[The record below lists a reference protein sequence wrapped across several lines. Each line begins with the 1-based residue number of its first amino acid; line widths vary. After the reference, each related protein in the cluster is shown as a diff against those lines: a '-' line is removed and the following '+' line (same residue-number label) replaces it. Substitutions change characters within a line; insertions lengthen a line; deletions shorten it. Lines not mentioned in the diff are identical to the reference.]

1 VLSRCIGIDTDVFA
15 TEYWGRKPLLS
26 RTGALPRDFSDLLSP
41 DMVDELIAER
51 GVRAPFIR
59 LAKEGQVLAKDSYL
73 GPAGF
78 GAEIAD
84 QVDSAKVLAQLASGA
99 TVVLQGLHRLWPPL
113 IDFVRHAVDDIGHP
127 VQANAYITPP
137 GNRGFDFHYDVHDV
151 FVLQVAGSKRWIV
164 HQPVHLHPLPSQ
176 PWTDHRDRIAERVTG
191 DPVIDVELCEGD
203 ALYLPRGWVHAAQAL
218 DTTSIHLT
226 IGVAATT
233 PLDVAR
239 AVLDQLS
246 AAEEFRAPL
255 PLGVNPVDKDDVA
268 ATTAKVIAQIVTHL
282 RDNAEALSTAA
293 TEQLI
298 SRHGSRTRAEDVRPL
313 AALRA
318 ADDADRARVRWRR
331 GLNATLTPESDG
343 RVTLSLPDKTI
354 HFPASCLAALRH
366 LASGSDAAADT
377 LPGLNSADGAVLI
390 RRLLREGLLVACP
403 A

>member
-1 VLSRCIGIDTDVFA
+1 MLSRCIGIDTDVFA
-15 TEYWGRKPLLS
+15 TEYWGHQPLLS
-26 RTGALPRDFSDLLSP
+26 RTGALPRDFCDLLSP
-41 DMVDELIAER
+41 DTVDEIIAVR

-59 LAKEGQVLAKDSYL
+59 LAKEGQVLPKDSFL

-84 QVDSAKVLAQLASGA
+84 QVDSAKVLTQLAEGA

-113 IDFVRHAVDDIGHP
+113 IEFVRHAVTDIGHP

-151 FVLQVAGSKRWIV
+151 FVLQVSGSKRWIV
-164 HQPVHLHPLPSQ
+164 HEPVHLHPLPSQ
-176 PWTDHRDRIAERVTG
+176 PWTDYRDRIAERVTG
-191 DPVIDVELCEGD
+191 DPVLDVELSEGD
-203 ALYLPRGWVHAAQAL
+203 SLYLPRGWVHAAQAL

-246 AAEEFRAPL
+246 ATEDFRSPL
-255 PLGVNPVDKDDVA
+255 PLGVNPVDHDDVA
-268 ATTAKVIAQIVTHL
+268 ATTAKVIAQLVTHL
-282 RDNAEALSTAA
+282 RDNAETLATAA
-293 TEQLI
+293 TAQLI
-298 SRHGSRTRAEDVRPL
+298 SRHGSRTRAEEVRPL

-318 ADDADRARVRWRR
+318 ADGADRARVRWRR
-331 GLNATLTPESDG
+331 GLNATLTQEPDG
-343 RVTLSLPDKTI
+343 RVALGLPDKTMR
-354 HFPASCLAALRH
+354 FPAQCFAAVQELVR
-366 LASGSDAAADT
+366 GGDTAADA
-377 LPGLNSADGAVLI
+377 LPGLDSVDGAVLI
-390 RRLLREGLLVACP
+390 RRLLREGVLVACP